1 MEQWRKKSRGFFTFI
16 KAKGRLWLL
25 LGGALFGVVLLLLGG
40 MGDRGEAQVVSTEA
54 SGEHVG
60 EIAAYEAKL
69 EKELEAICEAVAG
82 VGECEVMVTLAGG
95 YTVQYASD
103 GEGNPA
109 TVGTGSSEEAIFH
122 TMLPPAVAGVGIV
135 CRGGNAPAV
144 RQTLTDL
151 VSTTLGIPSN
161 RVYITGK

>member
-25 LGGALFGVVLLLLGG
+25 LGGAVLGVLLLLLGG
-40 MGDRGEAQVVSTEA
+40 TGERGEGEVVSTET
-54 SGEHVG
+54 SKERVG

-103 GEGNPA
+103 GDGNPA
-109 TVGTGSSEEAIFH
+109 TVGTGSSEEAIFR
-122 TMLPPAVAGVGIV
+122 TMLPPAVSGVGIV
-135 CRGGNAPAV
+135 CRGGNLPSV

-151 VSTTLGIPSN
+151 VSTTLGISSN